1 MTSPS
6 PFDRHVNAI
15 KRLELKALQRL
26 IAHYGTKART
36 AEALSMTVP
45 AVNLMLIRGKI
56 GRYAALAADIDP
68 KIPFRLEEMRSDYEE
83 LRKLSGLTK
92 PKARSVKK

>member
-1 MTSPS
+1 MTSTS

-15 KRLELKALQRL
+15 KRLELKALQKL
-26 IAHYGTKART
+26 IAHYGTKTNT
-36 AEALSMTVP
+36 AAALGMTVP

-56 GRYAALAADIDP
+56 GRYAALAADADP
-68 KIPFRLEEMRSDYEE
+68 KMPFRLEEMRSDYEE

-92 PKARSVKK
+92 PKARPTKK

>member
-1 MTSPS
+1 MTSSS
-6 PFDRHVNAI
+6 PFDHHVNAI

-36 AEALSMTVP
+36 AEALGMTVP

-68 KIPFRLEEMRSDYEE
+68 KMPFRLEEMRSDYEE

>member
-45 AVNLMLIRGKI
+45 AEKLMLIRGKI

-92 PKARSVKK
+92 PKARTVKK